1 MNPRSL
7 THVDALY
14 EIYCAAR
21 ELPSEQRAAYVA
33 AQELDARDRALLEE
47 FLRQEEKSS
56 QAAALLDAA
65 LPGEPEPLAPGTAL
79 GIYRIEAFIGSGGQG
94 SVYRAALA
102 ADVVDKKVAIK
113 LPHRL
118 SGESL
123 RAIQRE
129 AQALARLEHAGI
141 ARFIS
146 MDRSAAGDWFL
157 VTEYVEGR
165 RLDQALAG
173 AGAAP
178 VLALFITLCDAL
190 GQAHRLGVAHLDLK
204 PSNILV
210 TAAGEPRI
218 LDFGL
223 GTVLSPRGGNEPA
236 RGYTRPYAAPEQLAG
251 QASTACDTYALG
263 VLLLQTLTHCP
274 FEALEA
280 RIAQLQPGSA
290 QAAALQRQLGAD
302 LYAILQR
309 ACAPDSAQR
318 YASIAQF
325 GADLRAVRAAE
336 PVSARAW
343 TWRYA
348 LYCLARRRP
357 LATAASLAA
366 VMLMAAALTALA
378 VQRGSLLRA
387 EGEARREAERAR
399 VGLDL
404 VVSAMESADPE
415 TAPEVTAAEKALVER
430 LRRAAAQA
438 QDPQVRL
445 AVDLVVARIARS
457 TGNQRAALQLTDDV
471 VLRAQA
477 QTAPSLLV
485 DALVAKLE
493 THIELAEFDQ
503 ADAALARLASLPQS
517 PVQHSAV
524 LHAAGRRQ
532 MRAGRLDEG
541 EASLRAALAGATSN
555 YVRLAIGNDLGTIL
569 NDRGRYAEAAALYDE
584 QRPLL
589 ETVYGAESV
598 GAGVN
603 AHNRALSHF
612 GLADSAAALTAIREA
627 QRLYTA
633 RLGAGSARN
642 ADALSMEA
650 TIVLDDDPARAQ
662 DCLQQ
667 AVAIYRRIYGPD
679 NPRISQAKYVL
690 GQLHLNGGDAAA
702 ALREFDEALVLAAAL
717 GEAHPF
723 VGALKLGKGAALV
736 ASNQPE
742 AALPLLQAALSLF
755 EAMNAAPDNTKA
767 QVYTEQSHAYRL
779 LGRAELSEA
788 ASATAYAMIRDTL
801 PADSLELAHFR
812 MERAASLALAGRRV
826 EANEHLAA
834 ARNAFQAQA
843 ARPAAQRLRPRLEA
857 IEAYVQAQSR
867 SAGGGH

>member
-14 EIYCAAR
+14 EIYSAAR
-21 ELPSEQRAAYVA
+21 ELPTDQRGTYMA
-33 AQELDARDRALLEE
+33 AQGLDARDRALLDE

-56 QAAALLDAA
+56 HAAALLDAA
-65 LPGEPEPLAPGTAL
+65 LPGEPAPLTAGTTL
-79 GIYRIEAFIGSGGQG
+79 GIYRIEALIGSGGQG
-94 SVYRAALA
+94 NVYRAALA

-129 AQALARLEHAGI
+129 AQALAQLEHAGI

-146 MDRSAAGDWFL
+146 IDRSTAGDWFL
-157 VTEYVEGR
+157 VTEYVEGE

-173 AGAAP
+173 ADVAQ

-210 TAAGEPRI
+210 TSAGEPRI

-223 GTVLSPRGGNEPA
+223 GLVLSSRGGTETA

-263 VLLLQTLTHCP
+263 VLLLQTLTRCP
-274 FEALEA
+274 FAALEA
-280 RIAQLQPGSA
+280 RIAQLQADGPEVRT
-290 QAAALQRQLGAD
+290 LQRQLGAD
-302 LYAILQR
+302 LHAILR
-309 ACAPDSAQR
+309 RTCAPDSALR

-357 LATAASLAA
+357 LATVAGLAA
-366 VMLMAAALTALA
+366 VVLMAAALTALA

-387 EGEARREAERAR
+387 ESEARREAERAR

-415 TAPEVTAAEKALVER
+415 TAPEVTAAEQALVER
-430 LRRAAAQA
+430 LSRAAAQA

-457 TGNQRAALQLTDDV
+457 TGDQRAALELTDDV
-471 VLRAQA
+471 VRRAQA
-477 QTAPSLLV
+477 QAAPLLLV
-485 DALVAKLE
+485 DALVTKLE
-493 THIELAEFDQ
+493 AHIELAEFEQ
-503 ADAALARLASLPQS
+503 ADAVLTRLADLPQS
-517 PVQHSAV
+517 PAQRAAV
-524 LHAAGRRQ
+524 LHAAGRRH

-541 EASLRAALAGATSN
+541 EASLRAALAAAGSN
-555 YVRLAIGNDLGTIL
+555 FVRIAVTNDLGTIL

-589 ETVYGAESV
+589 VAAYGAESV
-598 GAGVN
+598 AAGVN
-603 AHNRALSHF
+603 AYNRALSRL
-612 GLADSAAALTAIREA
+612 GLADSHAALEAIREA
-627 QRLYTA
+627 ERLYTA
-633 RLGAGSARN
+633 RLGADSVRN
-642 ADALSMEA
+642 ADALSLEA
-650 TIVLDDDPARAQ
+650 TILLDDDPARAQ
-662 DCLQQ
+662 DCLRQ
-667 AVAIYRRIYGPD
+667 AIATYRRIYGAD
-679 NPRISQAKYVL
+679 NARISQAMYVL
-690 GQLHLNGGDAAA
+690 GQLHLNGGAPAA
-702 ALREFDEALVLAAAL
+702 ALREFDEALLLTASL

-742 AALPLLQAALSLF
+742 AALPLLQTALDVF
-755 EAMNAAPDNTKA
+755 TMMNAGPDNTKA
-767 QVYTEQSHAYRL
+767 QVYIEQSHAYRL
-779 LGRAELSEA
+779 LGRAELSET

-801 PADSLELAHFR
+801 PADSLELAHFH
-812 MERAASLALAGRRV
+812 MERAASLALVGRRS
-826 EANEHLAA
+826 EADEHLAA

-843 ARPAAQRLRPRLEA
+843 ARPAAQRLRPKLQA
-857 IEAYVQAQSR
+857 IEAYVQAQSKAADGR
-867 SAGGGH
+867 R